1 MSSEG
6 IKRTIK
12 IIADSESS
20 SEKAIQT
27 IISGDDVDIDILLKM
42 GDSILPEESV
52 EEVSL
57 EIFDIGEF
65 NAPEPRKV
73 TALYSKRIGASPEF
87 SGSEISS
94 HARFS
99 LSAEESSALGRG
111 DRWIEILAFDSNGN
125 RSTFLRQWIRV
136 FQNVGDSNFEIA
148 EAPETYLKVS
158 QAEADFL
165 KKSDNLES
173 VSSASEARENL
184 SVYSKSEVDQ
194 IFQSLPDPET
204 YLKVSQA
211 EADFLK
217 KSDNLES
224 VSSVSEARENLSVYS
239 KSEVDQI
246 FQSLPDL
253 ETYLK
258 VSQAEA
264 DFLKKSDNLGS
275 ISSASEARE
284 NLSVYSKSEVDQM
297 LQSTSSSSSPAK
309 ILNTFNGGE
318 AKTDSISVDR
328 KLSIICTVNR
338 DFKGVVWSFDRIRI
352 RVDSNIVYLDSGDY
366 VDVDINW
373 YPFHN
378 LPMSDA
384 ESQIINVWMEND
396 DTISGEVGTFFE
408 LSLNGTNKVSDRIY
422 TSTYVQDAPLIVGG
436 GSGGSVSRVRCF
448 NFNPNSENAPYSVS
462 DYADEKDIPSSLTPG
477 AYDEVF
483 NLVTATENTDY
494 KALTGYQCSSVVSVN
509 ENTVT
514 LSKSDVT
521 GSNTWAYI
529 GFKFSKTI
537 PAGSLVRVQIKRTNT
552 ETSAYRIFFTPTEFS
567 TSGQVGYI
575 SLASADWNGSLTLE
589 KSVAL
594 KGSANGAYIQIVA
607 SNESFSFND
616 LEIYANGTFV
626 ALEDY
631 IIKRNS
637 DTRIIKDSS
646 GNSHDAV
653 ITGDIYHPLEGPIA
667 ALIDEI
673 KNQVGQSN

>member
-217 KSDNLES
+217 KSDNL
-224 VSSVSEARENLSVYS
+224 
-239 KSEVDQI
+239 
-246 FQSLPDL
+246 
-253 ETYLK
+253 
-258 VSQAEA
+258 
-264 DFLKKSDNLGS
+264 GS

-352 RVDSNIVYLDSGDY
+352 RVNSNIVYLDSGDY